1 LRELNSS
8 AEFILVV
15 RYLRDVKTGKWI
27 ANDGT
32 LTSHLAEAVKVNDL
46 AHALDFVEAH
56 KLQGVLMVL
65 NFGDNRFD
73 ATIPVN

>member
-1 LRELNSS
+1 M
-8 AEFILVV
+8 
-15 RYLRDVKTGKWI
+15 KTGKWI
-27 ANDGT
+27 ASDGT
-32 LTSHLAEAVKVNDL
+32 LTSHLAEAVKVDSL

-56 KLQGVLMVL
+56 DLQGVLMVL